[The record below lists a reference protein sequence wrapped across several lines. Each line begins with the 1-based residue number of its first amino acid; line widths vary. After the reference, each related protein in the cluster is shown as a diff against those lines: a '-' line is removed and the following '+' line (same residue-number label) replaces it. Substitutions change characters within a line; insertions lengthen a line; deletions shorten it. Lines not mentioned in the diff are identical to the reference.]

1 MATDVPPTYT
11 TQNFDAVND
20 YIGHLADRHRAR
32 TARWRS
38 DTVGT
43 YLKWSAVL
51 ITATGAAAFLV
62 LWGLSFWREEPDF
75 KVMEPVVVD
84 RHVIINLDERFRAR
98 GGRPDGADRP
108 NRQPPRVPNDA
119 PKSDT
124 PKEPTPARPEI
135 DFVVFKYF
143 DFSRDGLKTVVV
155 GMQYKGASMVAPSSQ
170 WCYVNKVNLS
180 GTMTRVDLA
189 ENKGD
194 GLKFHDITSSQAQEV
209 GTTVGTLKAAQRLCQ
224 FE

>member
-1 MATDVPPTYT
+1 MKRVALG
-11 TQNFDAVND
+11 FRAHLGWAAAVALS
-20 YIGHLADRHRAR
+20 GPR
-32 TARWRS
+32 TA
-38 DTVGT
+38 
-43 YLKWSAVL
+43 
-51 ITATGAAAFLV
+51 
-62 LWGLSFWREEPDF
+62 
-75 KVMEPVVVD
+75 PVVVD

-108 NRQPPRVPNDA
+108 NRRPPRVPNVA

-124 PKEPTPARPEI
+124 PNEPTPAKPVI

-155 GMQYKGASMVAPSSQ
+155 GMQYKDASMVAPSSQ
-170 WCYVNKVNLS
+170 LCYVNKVNLS

-194 GLKFHDITSSQAQEV
+194 GPKLHDITSSQAQEV
-209 GTTVGTLKAAQRLCQ
+209 GTTVRSLKAAQRLCV
-224 FE
+224 FN